1 MRYRGSFTV
10 EAALIMPVILGVI
23 VFFIYIGMFTLDR
36 CSIEY
41 ICQSVSCAAVYETG
55 DRITMAE
62 EMAARELNRMLILDW
77 DTDVEIREDETTLT
91 VRIEAATSM
100 FPGSFTHTGRS
111 FKHFYPKY

>member
-41 ICQSVSCAAVYETG
+41 ICQSVSCAAVYSES
-55 DRITMAE
+55 DKK
-62 EMAARELNRMLILDW
+62 AAATERAVRELNEMLILDW
-77 DTDVEIREDETTLT
+77 DTVVEIREDETTLT
-91 VRIEAATSM
+91 VRIEAATSL